1 MSALIESYPWLKSLW
16 TAWFFLMFVGIVV
29 GVMRPSRRERWS
41 ALGLIPLNDGAPG
54 KAPRE
59 SVHAD

>member
-1 MSALIESYPWLKSLW
+1 MASLIESYPWLRSLW
-16 TAWFFLMFVGIVV
+16 TVWFFLLFVGIVIS
-29 GVMRPSRRERWS
+29 VMRPSRRERWN
-41 ALGLIPLNDGAPG
+41 ALGLIPLHDGAPS